1 MTTQTSYARPTTD
14 ARPFLK
20 PGWTPMNT
28 MLMVLGFVFFWP
40 LGLAMLG
47 YNIWG
52 HRLGELTNDLKR
64 QLSRHADWNDWA
76 PSRHAGRG
84 GFAST
89 GNAAFDAYRARELAR
104 LEEERQK
111 IEAMRREFDTY
122 MESLRQARDQEEFDR
137 FMADRKRQQKPRGK
151 PADVTDL

>member
-1 MTTQTSYARPTTD
+1 MTSQTSFARPSGN

-20 PGWTPMNT
+20 PGWTPTNT
-28 MLMVLGFVFFWP
+28 VLMVVGFVFFWP

-52 HRLGELTNDLKR
+52 HRMGELTGDLKR
-64 QLSRHADWNDWA
+64 QFSKHMDWNDWSPSDHSGRHTSA
-76 PSRHAGRG
+76 P
-84 GFAST
+84 T

-104 LEEERQK
+104 LEEERTK

-122 MESLRQARDQEEFDR
+122 METLRQARDQEEFDR
-137 FMADRKRQQKPRGK
+137 FMADRKRQQKSS
-151 PADVTDL
+151 DVTDL